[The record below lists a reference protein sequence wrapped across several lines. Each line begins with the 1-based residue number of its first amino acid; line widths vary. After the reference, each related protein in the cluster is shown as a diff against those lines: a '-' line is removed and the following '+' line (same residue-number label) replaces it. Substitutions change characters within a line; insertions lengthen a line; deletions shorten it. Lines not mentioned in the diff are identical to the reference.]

1 MIDWVLTLIA
11 YLLGSLSSAII
22 VCRVMELPDPRSEG
36 SGNPGTTNVLRI
48 GGKKAALA
56 TLVGDFLKGYLPVLL
71 MILLHRPDAAVVAVM
86 VAALCGHMFPL
97 FFKFQGGKGVA
108 TAAGCL
114 FGLALPIG
122 VAAVLTWLLVAA
134 ITRYSSLAALIA
146 ALAAPLYA
154 HWIIAV
160 PTVTAGIVVVSAT
173 IVIRHRQNI
182 RNLLRGTESRI
193 GGSIRSENG

>member
-1 MIDWVLTLIA
+1 MIDWVLILIA

-22 VCRVMELPDPRSEG
+22 VCRIMGLPDPRSEG

-56 TLVGDFLKGYLPVLL
+56 TLVGDFMKGYLPVLL

-122 VAAVLTWLLVAA
+122 AAAVLTWLLVAA
-134 ITRYSSLAALIA
+134 ATRYSSLAALIT

-154 HWIIAV
+154 HWIIAA
-160 PTVTAGIVVVSAT
+160 PTVTAGIVAVSAT

-193 GGSIRSENG
+193 GGSIRTENG